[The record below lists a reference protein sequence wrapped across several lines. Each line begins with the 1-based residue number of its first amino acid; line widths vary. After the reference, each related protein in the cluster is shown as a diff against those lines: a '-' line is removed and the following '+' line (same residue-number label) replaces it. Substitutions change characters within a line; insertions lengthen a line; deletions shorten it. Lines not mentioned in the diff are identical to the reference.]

1 MLLNW
6 LCCFRSFALSSFEKC
21 RVRQWHV
28 QQGDKTP
35 HWEQNDSAENKIKIG
50 LGTQQIYITVRS
62 RVVSKQSGNNKS
74 EAMTGPLYH
83 MVVITMASIWQ
94 HSDGHVSYCKSC
106 KKMKERKIISLLSK
120 LFFSVLKGDCAF
132 TFTVNT
138 KPATQIWTDFVQ
150 QISNLLKGLI
160 TCVKLFYPRRP
171 QTQQSYKHTRLVW
184 DFCFRFTFCLV
195 QFRDWKTVI
204 FLLFSQFLKITHGL

>member
-6 LCCFRSFALSSFEKC
+6 LCCFRSSALSSFEKC

-138 KPATQIWTDFVQ
+138 QPATQIWTDFVQ
-150 QISNLLKGLI
+150 QISNLLKGMLI
-160 TCVKLFYPRRP
+160 EFYANYMCKVVLSKASPN
-171 QTQQSYKHTRLVW
+171 S
-184 DFCFRFTFCLV
+184 
-195 QFRDWKTVI
+195 TVI
-204 FLLFSQFLKITHGL
+204 QTHQTCLGLLLSLHFLLGSI

>member
-1 MLLNW
+1 M
-6 LCCFRSFALSSFEKC
+6 
-21 RVRQWHV
+21 

-35 HWEQNDSAENKIKIG
+35 HWEQNDSAQNKIKIG

-83 MVVITMASIWQ
+83 TVVITMGSIWQ
-94 HSDGHVSYCKSC
+94 HSDGHANYCKSC
-106 KKMKERKIISLLSK
+106 KKMKERKVISLLSK

-138 KPATQIWTDFVQ
+138 EPATQIGTDFVQ
-150 QISNLLKGLI
+150 QISNLLRGMLI
-160 TCVKLFYPRRP
+160 EFYANYMCKEVPKLNSHITNTPVEL
-171 QTQQSYKHTRLVW
+171 SG
-184 DFCFRFTFCLV
+184 TFAFASLSPW
-195 QFRDWKTVI
+195 FNLGTEKLW
-204 FLLFSQFLKITHGL
+204 FFPYSHNF